1 MRVTSTI
8 SSKQPAASIYGCPG
22 LRGPIQ
28 PLISLWLRS
37 AIRIWA
43 YPASVG
49 SFFTISAATSCVA
62 CLLSQS
68 AVPFQLE
75 CRISTRFGNCL
86 RMQVSRAVGD
96 SSPIYVLTSAHHCGC
111 LLLSHPEQITV
122 MSKYWQVGR
131 ASALL

>member
-68 AVPFQLE
+68 AVPFPTGMSYLYSLRQL
-75 CRISTRFGNCL
+75 
-86 RMQVSRAVGD
+86 
-96 SSPIYVLTSAHHCGC
+96 SAHASFKGG
-111 LLLSHPEQITV
+111 
-122 MSKYWQVGR
+122 GR
-131 ASALL
+131 F